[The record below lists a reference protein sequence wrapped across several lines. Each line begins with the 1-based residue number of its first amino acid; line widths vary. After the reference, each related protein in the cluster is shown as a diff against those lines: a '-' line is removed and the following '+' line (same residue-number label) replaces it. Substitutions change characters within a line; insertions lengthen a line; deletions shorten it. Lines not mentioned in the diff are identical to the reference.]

1 MSILCVKTH
10 FNQLFLT
17 WINVFFEQHPRWRDP
32 LNATMTARA
41 NVTYCEQTRAPFA
54 SNVSSMPGENFLRI
68 KGNVTVLP
76 FSSATFNPSHCRA
89 KRGYLSSSEFPTTSR
104 WFRPKERLKYPKSY
118 YWEGQALNI
127 HEPSLRYWSAAG
139 PRQQSLLIFTKQ
151 ASAIGWFQ
159 ATSESVKN
167 GLVPCH
173 VLQNMR
179 KIIFFN
185 LFFNVLCQNETWT
198 VSVQTSLK
206 KLGFFFFFQDWS

>member
-10 FNQLFLT
+10 FNQLFLS

-104 WFRPKERLKYPKSY
+104 WFRPKERMKYPKSY

-139 PRQQSLLIFTKQ
+139 PRQQSLLIFTKK

-167 GLVPCH
+167 GLVMSSKIWGKLYFSIYFSTFYVKMKRDLCLFRL
-173 VLQNMR
+173 VL
-179 KIIFFN
+179 K
-185 LFFNVLCQNETWT
+185 
-198 VSVQTSLK
+198 S
-206 KLGFFFFFQDWS
+206 